1 MLAIKK
7 IVLKFLS
14 ELQESVR
21 EKSIMLHFTEALV
34 NHIAEV
40 GYDPK
45 MGARPL
51 ARKIDEI
58 IKVPLSKSILFD
70 NLEGKSLDIDWKDDA
85 LSITGVT
92 PRITKEKQKALPQ
105 INGDGVIVLDQF
117 KPKN

>member
-1 MLAIKK
+1 MK
-7 IVLKFLS
+7 
-14 ELQESVR
+14 
-21 EKSIMLHFTEALV
+21 EKDITLHFTETVV

-58 IKVPLSKSILFD
+58 VKVPLSKAILFD
-70 NLEGKSLDIDWKDDA
+70 NLEGKALDIDWKNDK
-85 LSITGVT
+85 LEITGVT
-92 PRITKEKQKALPQ
+92 PQITGTEQKALPK
-105 INGDGVIVLDQF
+105 IDGDGVIVLDQF